1 MDTAAVLCLQSRLPI
16 PNPLLNSMNPSP
28 QSPWPSIIKVAL
40 ILGCTI
46 TFCILGLTA
55 GVLAAKVLTSSGNA
69 DGEEVLLTVLVPP
82 TVGSLFGLAVG
93 LISALFVRW
102 TPRKNL
108 TAPTQPTGTPPVQ
121 S

>member
-1 MDTAAVLCLQSRLPI
+1 
-16 PNPLLNSMNPSP
+16 MNPPP
-28 QSPWPSIIKVAL
+28 QSPWPSIVKVVL

-46 TFCILGLTA
+46 TFCILGLIA

-69 DGEEVLLTVLVPP
+69 HGQEVLMTVLIPP
-82 TVGSLFGLAVG
+82 TVGSLFGLTVG

-102 TPRKNL
+102 NSRKNL
-108 TAPTQPTGTPPVQ
+108 PVSTQSTGTSPVQ